1 MINLNPRNHAKKFA
15 ATLAATVAGL
25 GFLAVA
31 FSAGPAAAQG
41 KKLTIALPGVPPI
54 FGSIFTF
61 VARDAGI
68 YKKYGLD
75 VTLKPFNSGVG
86 AARAVV
92 SGSIDVSMS
101 PTPPVAVMISNAGVP
116 LKAISG
122 MEINDWMLGS
132 LDPSITTCEQVK
144 GVPVGV
150 DSPRGARWIQLAN
163 MIRPCKLIPD
173 KDVPTVNLSSNVG
186 AAMVSGKLKL
196 GVLHSDDIPV
206 IERESGKKITIVARV
221 EETSPGSHYV
231 VIVSNKKFIANRR
244 DTLVRMAAAHMEAQN
259 MLYDE
264 SKWPEIA
271 KMAAPTGRSIED
283 SLKALKI
290 FTAMNYWP
298 RSHAG
303 LSKKR
308 ISKAIA
314 IQTGVGKRT
323 KGKSGINPK
332 KTPVTH
338 ADFTDLTIVKDA
350 LVLMKKMN

>member
-1 MINLNPRNHAKKFA
+1 MTYTTPQKLRKP
-15 ATLAATVAGL
+15 LAATAMGAAL
-25 GFLAVA
+25 LAA
-31 FSAGPAAAQG
+31 SSFSAGEALAQA

-54 FGSIFTF
+54 FGAIYAY
-61 VARDAGI
+61 VARDTGL

-92 SGSIDVSMS
+92 SGAVDVSMS
-101 PTPPVAVMISNAGVP
+101 PTPPVAVMVSNAGVP
-116 LKAISG
+116 LVMVQG

-132 LDPSITTCEQVK
+132 MDPSINSCEKVK

-163 MIRPCKLIPD
+163 MVRPCKLRPD
-173 KDVPTVNLSSNVG
+173 KHVPTVNLSTNVG
-186 AAMVSGKLKL
+186 AAMVAGKLKL

-206 IERESGKKITIVARV
+206 IERQSGKKVHIVARV
-221 EETSPGSHYV
+221 EETSPGSHYAV
-231 VIVSNKKFIANRR
+231 LVTNKKVLADRR
-244 DTLVRMAAAHMEAQN
+244 GSLVRMAAAHIEAMN

-264 SKWPEIA
+264 KRWGDIA
-271 KMAAPTGRSIED
+271 RMAKPTGRSVED
-283 SLKALKI
+283 ALKALHI
-290 FTAMNYWP
+290 FTNMEYWP
-298 RSHAG
+298 RNHAG

-308 ISKAIA
+308 ITRAVA

-332 KTPVTH
+332 KKPATH
-338 ADFTDLTIVKDA
+338 DQLTDLSIVNDA
-350 LVLMKKMN
+350 LAMIKKMK